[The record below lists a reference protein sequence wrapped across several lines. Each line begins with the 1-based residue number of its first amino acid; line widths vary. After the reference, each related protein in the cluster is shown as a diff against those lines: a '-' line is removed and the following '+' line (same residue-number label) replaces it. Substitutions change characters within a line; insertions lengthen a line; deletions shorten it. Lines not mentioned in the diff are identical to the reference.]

1 MSFLD
6 DAKKKLDDVVD
17 EHGDKIAD
25 GVEKAGDFI
34 DEKTGHKHADKVDQ
48 AQEKSATPSRR
59 CRPTASETPGRVMRP
74 ITDPLM
80 AAEGPPSARGCVV
93 A

>member
-34 DEKTGHKHADKVDQ
+34 DDKTGNKHADKVDQ
-48 AQEKSATPSRR
+48 AQEKIGDAVKKSFQESTKRLIIIVPK
-59 CRPTASETPGRVMRP
+59 
-74 ITDPLM
+74 
-80 AAEGPPSARGCVV
+80 
-93 A
+93 

>member
-6 DAKKKLDDVVD
+6 DDKKKLDDVVD

-34 DEKTGHKHADKVDQ
+34 DEKTGGKHADKVDMV
-48 AQEKSATPSRR
+48 QEKAGDAIDSLRNN
-59 CRPTASETPGRVMRP
+59 
-74 ITDPLM
+74 DQ
-80 AAEGPPSARGCVV
+80 
-93 A
+93 

>member
-1 MSFLD
+1 MGFLD

-48 AQEKSATPSRR
+48 AQEKIGDAVKKMQ
-59 CRPTASETPGRVMRP
+59 ADGK
-74 ITDPLM
+74 
-80 AAEGPPSARGCVV
+80 
-93 A
+93 

>member
-34 DEKTGHKHADKVDQ
+34 DDKTGNKHADKVDQ
-48 AQEKSATPSRR
+48 AQEKI
-59 CRPTASETPGRVMRP
+59 G
-74 ITDPLM
+74 
-80 AAEGPPSARGCVV
+80 V
-93 A
+93 AVKKMQADGK

>member
-48 AQEKSATPSRR
+48 AQEKIGDAVKKMQ
-59 CRPTASETPGRVMRP
+59 ADGK
-74 ITDPLM
+74 
-80 AAEGPPSARGCVV
+80 
-93 A
+93 

>member
-17 EHGDKIAD
+17 EHGDKIAE
-25 GVEKAGDFI
+25 GVEKAGDFL

-48 AQEKSATPSRR
+48 AQEKVGDAIKKMQS
-59 CRPTASETPGRVMRP
+59 
-74 ITDPLM
+74 DDK
-80 AAEGPPSARGCVV
+80 
-93 A
+93 

>member
-6 DAKKKLDDVVD
+6 DATKKLDDVVD

-34 DEKTGHKHADKVDQ
+34 DEKTGGKHADKVDMV
-48 AQEKSATPSRR
+48 QEKAGDAIDSLRNN
-59 CRPTASETPGRVMRP
+59 
-74 ITDPLM
+74 DQ
-80 AAEGPPSARGCVV
+80 
-93 A
+93 

>member
-25 GVEKAGDFI
+25 GVENAGYFI
-34 DEKTGHKHADKVDQ
+34 DDNTGNKHADKVDQ
-48 AQEKSATPSRR
+48 AQEKIGDAVKKMQ
-59 CRPTASETPGRVMRP
+59 ADGK
-74 ITDPLM
+74 
-80 AAEGPPSARGCVV
+80 
-93 A
+93 

>member
-34 DEKTGHKHADKVDQ
+34 DEKTGGKHADKVDMV
-48 AQEKSATPSRR
+48 QEKAGDAIDSLRN
-59 CRPTASETPGRVMRP
+59 
-74 ITDPLM
+74 
-80 AAEGPPSARGCVV
+80 
-93 A
+93 

>member
-6 DAKKKLDDVVD
+6 DAKKKLDDVLD

-48 AQEKSATPSRR
+48 AQEKIGDAVKKMQ
-59 CRPTASETPGRVMRP
+59 ADGK
-74 ITDPLM
+74 
-80 AAEGPPSARGCVV
+80 
-93 A
+93 

>member
-17 EHGDKIAD
+17 EHGDKIAE
-25 GVEKAGDFI
+25 GVEKAGDFL

-48 AQEKSATPSRR
+48 AAKMGKDAVDKLP
-59 CRPTASETPGRVMRP
+59 
-74 ITDPLM
+74 D
-80 AAEGPPSARGCVV
+80 
-93 A
+93 

>member
-25 GVEKAGDFI
+25 GVEKAGDFF

-48 AQEKSATPSRR
+48 AQEKIGDAVKKMQ
-59 CRPTASETPGRVMRP
+59 ADGK
-74 ITDPLM
+74 
-80 AAEGPPSARGCVV
+80 
-93 A
+93 

>member
-6 DAKKKLDDVVD
+6 DAKKKVDDVVD

-34 DEKTGHKHADKVDQ
+34 DEKTGGKHADKVDMV
-48 AQEKSATPSRR
+48 QEKAGDAIDSLRNN
-59 CRPTASETPGRVMRP
+59 
-74 ITDPLM
+74 DQ
-80 AAEGPPSARGCVV
+80 
-93 A
+93 

>member
-17 EHGDKIAD
+17 EHGDKIAE
-25 GVEKAGDFI
+25 GVEKAGDFL

-48 AQEKSATPSRR
+48 AQEKVGDAIRK
-59 CRPTASETPGRVMRP
+59 MQ
-74 ITDPLM
+74 TDDK
-80 AAEGPPSARGCVV
+80 
-93 A
+93 

>member
-17 EHGDKIAD
+17 EHGDKIAE
-25 GVEKAGDFI
+25 GVEKAGDFL

-48 AQEKSATPSRR
+48 AAKKVGDAIRKMQ
-59 CRPTASETPGRVMRP
+59 
-74 ITDPLM
+74 TDDK
-80 AAEGPPSARGCVV
+80 
-93 A
+93 

>member
-34 DEKTGHKHADKVDQ
+34 DEKTGGKHADKVDMV
-48 AQEKSATPSRR
+48 QEKAGDAIDSLRNN
-59 CRPTASETPGRVMRP
+59 
-74 ITDPLM
+74 DQ
-80 AAEGPPSARGCVV
+80 
-93 A
+93 

>member
-48 AQEKSATPSRR
+48 AQEKIGDAIKKMQ
-59 CRPTASETPGRVMRP
+59 ADGK
-74 ITDPLM
+74 
-80 AAEGPPSARGCVV
+80 
-93 A
+93 

>member
-17 EHGDKIAD
+17 EHGDKIAY

-34 DEKTGHKHADKVDQ
+34 DDKTGNKHADKVDQ
-48 AQEKSATPSRR
+48 AQEKIGDAVKKMQ
-59 CRPTASETPGRVMRP
+59 ADGK
-74 ITDPLM
+74 
-80 AAEGPPSARGCVV
+80 
-93 A
+93 